1 MLDAGYWIIEEFI
14 PSIQNQVSRIEYP
27 LFGVDVCSGVRT
39 NSILDEEKLK
49 LFFDRVRSVNKL
61 LAGEK

>member
-1 MLDAGYWIIEEFI
+1 MVIFI
-14 PSIQNQVSRIEYP
+14 SSIQNRVSSIQNQVSRIEYP

-49 LFFDRVRSVNKL
+49 LFFDKVKSVNK
-61 LAGEK
+61 